1 MNINKQF
8 LRTLFEHLILSILFI
23 WYFVPNSFLRPA
35 VELGTECFLA
45 SLIVIAAEVNFWI
58 LYPSFQK
65 NNHLF
70 LYFALSAGE
79 IIVLSVV
86 EYCLTIDA
94 NMSMYVTELAN
105 AEYFQI
111 QKALFLNLLFRNCGL
126 FSVVMI
132 LAYNTDLKI
141 RLFEKDRK
149 LFKLNKQLIVQSL
162 NDKQTCLLDADRI
175 CYVQQNQNYNNFYT
189 FDGAHFNRRSTL
201 MDIEELLGEE
211 NFLKISKSVIISKSH
226 IKDFTEDKIVLLT
239 DNNIENYQLTIG
251 KTYLSEVSPIIKSLL
266 NKAKQDLQES
276 ESSKPEPPQPEPT
289 LPELHPKSL
298 AIFQYIS
305 TCPGCKITDIIEG
318 TKIPKSTVTRY
329 LKDLLADGL
338 IEYVGSKKT
347 GGYRVKKEPRQ
358 DGTNVEKR

>member
-132 LAYNTDLKI
+132 LAYNTDLRI

-162 NDKQTCLLDADRI
+162 NDKHTCLLDADRI

-189 FDGAHFNRRSTL
+189 FEGALFNRRSTL
-201 MDIEELLGEE
+201 MDIQELLGEE
-211 NFLKISKSVIISKSH
+211 NFLKISKSVIVSKSH

-266 NKAKQDLQES
+266 YKAKQDLQES

-289 LPELHPKSL
+289 LPELHPKAL

-305 TCPGCKITDIIEG
+305 TFPGCKITDIMEG

-329 LKDLLADGL
+329 LKDLLVDGL

-347 GGYRVKKEPRQ
+347 GGYRAMEKKVNRN
-358 DGTNVEKR
+358 T